1 MSKKRLSVLISL
13 CTVMLMT
20 VAVLCGTG
28 IFTASAEDGTVE
40 SYRIDIAGAA
50 VRDGQN
56 YLVAYAGEELDK
68 DFAASR
74 LTATPIMSDGS
85 EGAAF
90 DVTADMI
97 DTTGYDNTQAGATSI
112 TVTHEGVSATVPV
125 YVYEIT
131 LVDPVAP
138 NRVLPQGN
146 RINVYLYDV
155 VEDNQGEAAL
165 SNVID
170 FRFAPEY
177 GISNT
182 MATLVEPGWVSSP
195 VTHELYTVGEA
206 SKSQCLIYFGGV
218 DNIPVG
224 TVLTLTDDFRF
235 YRNLDSTWVAVYQFN
250 EEAQYVWDGSAWQT
264 FVAEANDLT
273 VESEITLS
281 IGGNYTPEV
290 TVLPAGAY
298 APVSMTTEDTDVIS
312 VENGRIT
319 ALAAGTATVTVGF
332 GSVTKTIAVTV
343 EDDTLTVED
352 YEFAIAG
359 AAVRDGQNY
368 LVAYVGEELDKE
380 FAASRLTAT
389 PIMSDGSRGE
399 AFAVTADMIDA
410 TDFDNTTAGA
420 TTLTFT
426 YEGVTAEIP
435 VWLYQITLVDPVAP
449 NRVLPNGSSL
459 NIYFYDVVEDNQGEV
474 GGGPLLDFRGHPEYG
489 IDNTMATLVEPSW
502 VESPATHEFYAITE
516 WTKIQYFIHFGAGDN
531 IPVGT
536 VLTLTDHFRFYKNI
550 DSTWVAV
557 YQFNE
562 QAQYVWDGSA
572 WQTFVA
578 EANDLSVESEITLSI
593 GGNYTPEVTVLPAGA
608 YAPVSMTTEDT
619 DVISV
624 ENGRITALAAGTAT
638 VTVGFGS
645 VTKTIAV
652 TVEDDTLT
660 VEDYEFAIAGAA
672 VRDGQNYL
680 VAYVGEELDK
690 EFAASRLT
698 ATPIMSDGS
707 RGEAFAVTADMI
719 DVSDYSN
726 QGGES
731 SITVTYEGVSA
742 TVPVYVYTITLVDPV
757 NPDRLIPNGNNI
769 NVYFYDVV
777 EDNQGQT
784 IIGTTLDFRF
794 APEYGISNTMAT
806 LVEPSWVEN
815 PATHEFYSIGVWT
828 KIQYFIYFGGVDNI
842 PVGTVLTLTDQF
854 RFYQNIDS
862 SWVAVYQF
870 NEEAQYVW
878 DGSAWQTFVAEAT
891 DFTVDVEEVTLPL
904 NAAYTPEVTILPAG
918 AYGSVSVSTEDTDIV
933 SVENGRIVANAAG
946 TATVTLSLGTI
957 TKTITVT
964 VQDSQPQGLILANDR
979 TFYVAENGTFD
990 VSKVRVVVDYGDGF
1004 YSDEITLSPDTA
1016 TFTLDTSVPGRVSL
1030 DIACTVNDRGITVED
1045 TVTVSISVQETIETY
1060 PDNLI
1065 CNDDG
1070 AWSGTMIMIYFQNTF
1085 PNTANVYPQWLTP
1098 EQAATMTDYV
1108 SYIREGV
1115 TVEITSLAYLQN
1127 MLTFIP
1133 RIDGAA
1139 IETYQT
1145 GDTILLKKGLCFY
1158 RWFGDEDT
1166 NHAPIGE
1173 GDFVKVGE
1181 LMYDVNIIYNAQG
1194 KFAWHILPVDGIALE
1209 ETVTVALGGQ
1219 HAANTQI
1226 VPAYATQGEWF
1237 YTVEDETIASV
1248 STSGMIRGLAQG
1260 QTTVTAVLR
1269 DLDGAEIATVTFTV
1283 VVEDSVSGLIIT
1295 SDEPVRVDV
1304 GTDLNLESWIEEF
1317 GIRAYAQYAS
1327 GAQGEELIDISGAR
1341 VTGYDPETRGE
1352 QTLTFRV
1359 TVDGRSVTGT
1369 LVVTVGSGRNSCN
1382 SSLTGGGIL
1391 ASVLALAGAALCLKK
1406 RQRG

>member
-28 IFTASAEDGTVE
+28 IFTASADVDASRSVFRFLSVETTDANATADEKVAFVINQNLGANPFAVGSPATDKVTYTEADGGTRTLTAVNYIWEDFLPKLSFTFAEDEAVDGEVQYAVGDTITIAEGFTFNNWNGGDLGINFTTPLTVTYTENGWTGSFLDSQLDNITVETRNPGGINVRFGYTGVSGNQIVMDSAHWSDDNVAAWERMSSYVVYQSAVSGNEFNRFWIGGDGLFTVTKGDDSLHPAAGDIFMLKPGFVMWIYTGAPFYSYGTAANSYHPVFAANEPITFVYDGTTWTRMSAVTSATIANE
-40 SYRIDIAGAA
+40 DAVLGLRQGQSVQIEWTFGEGEAEVPVYSSSDPEVAAVNEKGVISGITHGDVTITAEFAHITKTIDITVKEPLAVIDYEFEIAGAA
-50 VRDGQN
+50 VR
-56 YLVAYAGEELDK
+56 E
-68 DFAASR
+68 
-74 LTATPIMSDGS
+74 
-85 EGAAF
+85 
-90 DVTADMI
+90 
-97 DTTGYDNTQAGATSI
+97 
-112 TVTHEGVSATVPV
+112 
-125 YVYEIT
+125 
-131 LVDPVAP
+131 
-138 NRVLPQGN
+138 
-146 RINVYLYDV
+146 
-155 VEDNQGEAAL
+155 
-165 SNVID
+165 
-170 FRFAPEY
+170 
-177 GISNT
+177 
-182 MATLVEPGWVSSP
+182 
-195 VTHELYTVGEA
+195 
-206 SKSQCLIYFGGV
+206 
-218 DNIPVG
+218 
-224 TVLTLTDDFRF
+224 
-235 YRNLDSTWVAVYQFN
+235 
-250 EEAQYVWDGSAWQT
+250 
-264 FVAEANDLT
+264 
-273 VESEITLS
+273 
-281 IGGNYTPEV
+281 
-290 TVLPAGAY
+290 
-298 APVSMTTEDTDVIS
+298 
-312 VENGRIT
+312 
-319 ALAAGTATVTVGF
+319 
-332 GSVTKTIAVTV
+332 
-343 EDDTLTVED
+343 
-352 YEFAIAG
+352 
-359 AAVRDGQNY
+359 GQNY

-380 FAASRLTAT
+380 FAASRLTAV
-389 PIMSDGSRGE
+389 PVFNDGNRGTS
-399 AFAVTADMIDA
+399 FDVTADMIDT
-410 TDFDNTTAGA
+410 TDFDNTQAGA

-435 VWLYQITLVDPVAP
+435 VWLYEVETVEPVAP
-449 NRVLPNGSSL
+449 NRVLTWSAAF
-459 NIYFYDVVEDNQGEV
+459 NIYFFDVVDDNQGEQAAV
-474 GGGPLLDFRGHPEYG
+474 HTIDFRGRPEYG
-489 IDNTMATLVEPSW
+489 ITNTMATVVEPSW
-502 VESPATHEFYAITE
+502 IANPSVHELYTVGE
-516 WTKIQYFIHFGAGDN
+516 VSKLQCLLYFGGAASDN
-531 IPVGT
+531 QVTLPVGS
-536 VLTLTDHFRFYKNI
+536 VLTLTENFRFYRNL

-557 YQFNE
+557 YKFSE
-562 QAQYVWDGSA
+562 PMQYVWTGSG
-572 WQTFVA
+572 WDYFTA
-578 EANDLSVESEITLSI
+578 EAND
-593 GGNYTPEVTVLPAGA
+593 
-608 YAPVSMTTEDT
+608 
-619 DVISV
+619 
-624 ENGRITALAAGTAT
+624 
-638 VTVGFGS
+638 
-645 VTKTIAV
+645 
-652 TVEDDTLT
+652 
-660 VEDYEFAIAGAA
+660 
-672 VRDGQNYL
+672 
-680 VAYVGEELDK
+680 
-690 EFAASRLT
+690 
-698 ATPIMSDGS
+698 
-707 RGEAFAVTADMI
+707 
-719 DVSDYSN
+719 
-726 QGGES
+726 
-731 SITVTYEGVSA
+731 
-742 TVPVYVYTITLVDPV
+742 
-757 NPDRLIPNGNNI
+757 
-769 NVYFYDVV
+769 
-777 EDNQGQT
+777 
-784 IIGTTLDFRF
+784 
-794 APEYGISNTMAT
+794 
-806 LVEPSWVEN
+806 
-815 PATHEFYSIGVWT
+815 
-828 KIQYFIYFGGVDNI
+828 
-842 PVGTVLTLTDQF
+842 
-854 RFYQNIDS
+854 
-862 SWVAVYQF
+862 
-870 NEEAQYVW
+870 
-878 DGSAWQTFVAEAT
+878 
-891 DFTVDVEEVTLPL
+891 FTVNEEEVTLPL
-904 NAAYTPEVTILPAG
+904 GAAYTPEVTILPAG